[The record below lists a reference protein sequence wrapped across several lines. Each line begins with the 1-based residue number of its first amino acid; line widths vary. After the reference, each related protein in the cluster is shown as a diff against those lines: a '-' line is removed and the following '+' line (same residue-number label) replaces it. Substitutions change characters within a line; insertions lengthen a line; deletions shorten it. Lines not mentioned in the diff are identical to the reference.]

1 MTRRKVSDSHVEM
14 TEIVLPND
22 TNQLGN
28 CMGGRV
34 MHFMD
39 IAAAIAARRHA
50 RTTCVTAAV
59 DEIDFHEPV
68 PMGSVLVLKASVNL
82 ACRTSMEVGVRVEME
97 SLQSGER
104 HYCAKAYLTFVALD
118 ETGRPTS
125 VPALEPEDDED
136 RRRMA
141 VGHQE
146 RGGAGDDDRGGR
158 PAG

>member
-1 MTRRKVSDSHVEM
+1 MTRRTVSDSQVEM

-59 DEIDFHEPV
+59 DEIHFHEPV
-68 PMGSVLVLKASVNL
+68 PMGTVLVLRASVNY
-82 ACRTSMEVGVRVEME
+82 AGRTSMEIGVRVEME
-97 SLQSGER
+97 STRSAAR
-104 HYCAKAYLTFVALD
+104 SHCASAYFTFVALD
-118 ETGRPTS
+118 ENGRPTP
-125 VPALEPEDDED
+125 VPELVTETETEK
-136 RRRMA
+136 RRQA
-141 VGHQE
+141 EASE
-146 RGGAGDDDRGGR
+146 RRKARLAR
-158 PAG
+158 

>member
-68 PMGSVLVLKASVNL
+68 PMGSVLVLLASVNY
-82 ACRTSMEVGVRVEME
+82 AGRTSMEIGVRVEME
-97 SLQSGER
+97 STKSGLR
-104 HYCAKAYLTFVALD
+104 KHCASAYFTFVALD
-118 ETGRPTS
+118 EQGNPTP
-125 VPALEPEDDED
+125 VPGLEPGTENEK
-136 RRRMA
+136 RRQREA
-141 VGHQE
+141 AE
-146 RGGAGDDDRGGR
+146 RRKARLAR
-158 PAG
+158 

>member
-1 MTRRKVSDSHVEM
+1 MTQRTVKQSHVEM

-59 DEIDFHEPV
+59 DEIDFHQPV
-68 PMGSVLVLKASVNL
+68 PMGSVLILQASVNF
-82 ACRTSMEVGVRVEME
+82 AGRTSMEIGVRVETE
-97 SLQSGER
+97 STKSGLR
-104 HYCAKAYLTFVALD
+104 NHCASAYFTFVALD
-118 ETGRPTS
+118 EHGRPTP
-125 VPALEPEDDED
+125 VPEVVPETETETRRHAEAVD
-136 RRRMA
+136 RRKRRLA
-141 VGHQE
+141 
-146 RGGAGDDDRGGR
+146 R
-158 PAG
+158 